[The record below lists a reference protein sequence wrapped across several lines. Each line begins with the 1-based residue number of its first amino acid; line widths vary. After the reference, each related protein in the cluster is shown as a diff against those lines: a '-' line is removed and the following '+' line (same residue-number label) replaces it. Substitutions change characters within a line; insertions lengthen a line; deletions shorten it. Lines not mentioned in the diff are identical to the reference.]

1 MKPREIGIVFPSPK
15 SGGVF
20 QFTLSI
26 AESLINYSDPEKFR
40 FTVIHYD
47 GENPA
52 AHLNL
57 KNRAVAF
64 VAIPVKH
71 ISFIRKV
78 AHFAGLYFLN
88 SSRLAENSR
97 KTLNGIAL
105 DLLIFPTPFTYD
117 FFRGIPYINYTPNLM
132 HNHYPNFPEFAL
144 GSRITRNIVYR
155 YFSRH
160 SAIDVTEAEQSV
172 RDMHEFLGTPV
183 EKIRIVPYVPP
194 GYIYKHKNMTL
205 GEARATLKKFN
216 LPEKFIFYPAQFW
229 FHKNHIRLIQA
240 LKKIKDD
247 RGAEVALVLVGNAKG
262 RYESIYRELRK
273 KIDGNG
279 AKAKKKPGEEK

>member
-88 SSRLAENSR
+88 RSRLAENSR

-160 SAIDVTEAEQSV
+160 SAIDVTEA
-172 RDMHEFLGTPV
+172 
-183 EKIRIVPYVPP
+183 
-194 GYIYKHKNMTL
+194 
-205 GEARATLKKFN
+205 RATLKKFN

-273 KIDGNG
+273 KIDGFG
-279 AKAKKKPGEEK
+279 IGSQITHLGYVSDEEKVALSKTSV